1 MAIKKSQI
9 YSSLWESCDTLRGGM
24 DASQYKDY
32 ILALLFVKYVSD
44 KAKSAPDDALYEVP
58 NDAGFDA
65 MLELRN
71 KTDIGDQMNKML
83 TRLMEANPDI
93 RITFPDFNDE
103 KLLGRGKEMVDRI
116 TKLLNIFKDGLNLTK
131 NRAGNDDLLGDAY
144 EYLMRHFAVESGKS
158 KGQFYTPAEV
168 SRLLAVAIGI
178 HEDTRPAITIYDP
191 TCGSGSLLLRAAS
204 CASAP
209 NVTIWGQEDVAT
221 TADLARMNMV
231 LHGQETAD
239 IQKGNTLAAP
249 HFMEGSKL
257 MRFDYVVAN
266 PPFSVKNWTNGFSPQ
281 NDVFNRFEYG
291 LPPEKMGD
299 YAFLQHI
306 IASIKPGTGRGAC
319 IMPHGVLFRGN
330 AEAEIREKIV
340 KQGFIK
346 AIIGLPANLF
356 YGTPIAACVLVL
368 DKNNAANRSGIFM
381 IDASKGFMKDGP
393 KNRLREQDLRRII
406 DTYAERLECP
416 GYSRM
421 VPMSEIKDND
431 YNLNIPRYIDSG
443 DTEVRQ
449 DIFAHLNGGIPQN
462 EIDTMP
468 EFAHG
473 FASLKSA
480 LFAPSE
486 HAGYCLCR
494 MAPADIR
501 KYILSCEEFA
511 AFRADIVQHL
521 EHWQSTITPWLEVAK
536 ETASPALLIGKL
548 ENAVLDEF
556 SGSPL
561 LDKYDVY
568 QRLMEYADDTL
579 RDDLYLVA
587 EDGWVASID
596 YEKSTNKKG
605 EDTIK
610 SWECELLPKKIVIE
624 ACLPELGSNVEQM
637 RAEVASL
644 NEEIKQMEEEQAT
657 TDGYLGEDNDVD
669 VEDAITRITLSAWDE
684 TTPGYAEY
692 QELKKYQDL
701 SDEISAVNKA
711 LKADSAN
718 TELKQRK
725 KTLAATQKIAKQ
737 TPLMSSLSSITKSIV
752 ADRMESIILSV
763 PACGDDIEEWRF
775 LKNYRDK
782 KLELEKKKQ
791 QLKSAEQELDS
802 KLKALYAGFSSDD
815 VRHLVVQHKWLRALC
830 ESMIGEASRLVQ
842 DFAARLKV
850 LAERYERPLPDLE
863 SSVLELQ
870 NRVQQHL
877 AAMGFERKGEE
888 N

>member
-44 KAKSAPDDALYEVP
+44 KAKSTPDDALYEVP
-58 NDAGFDA
+58 EDASFDA

-71 KTDIGDQMNKML
+71 KTDIGNQINKML
-83 TRLMEANPDI
+83 TRLTEANPDCG
-93 RITFPDFNDE
+93 ITFPDFNDE
-103 KLLGRGKEMVDRI
+103 KLLGRGKEMVDKI
-116 TKLLNIFKDGLNLTK
+116 TKLLNIFEDGLNLAK

-178 HEDTRPAITIYDP
+178 HEDTRPMITLYDP

-204 CASAP
+204 CASAK
-209 NVTIWGQEDVAT
+209 NVTIYGQEDVAT

-231 LHGQETAD
+231 LHGQETAE
-239 IQKGNTLAAP
+239 IHKGNTLAAP
-249 HFMEGSKL
+249 GFTNGTELK
-257 MRFDYVVAN
+257 RFDYVVAN
-266 PPFSVKNWTNGFSPQ
+266 PPFSVKSWTSGFSPQ
-281 NDVFNRFEYG
+281 NDVYNRFSYG

-306 IASIKPGTGRGAC
+306 IASMKPGTGRGAC

-406 DTYAERLECP
+406 DTYTARLECP

-443 DTEVRQ
+443 NTEVRQ

-462 EIDTMP
+462 EIDSMP

-473 FASLKSA
+473 FAALKNS

-486 HAGYCLCR
+486 HAGYSLCR
-494 MAPADIR
+494 MAPVDIR
-501 KYILSCEEFA
+501 KHILSCEEFA
-511 AFRADIVQHL
+511 AFRAGVAQHL
-521 EHWQSTITPWLEVAK
+521 EHWKSTITPCLEAAK
-536 ETASPALLIGKL
+536 ETTSPALLIGKL
-548 ENAVLDEF
+548 EEAILEEF
-556 SGSPL
+556 AESPL

-568 QRLMEYADDTL
+568 QRLMEYADTTL

-587 EDGWVASID
+587 EDGWVATID
-596 YEKSTNKKG
+596 YEKSTNRKG
-605 EDTIK
+605 EETIK
-610 SWECELLPKKIVIE
+610 SWDCGLLPKQIVIE

-644 NEEIKQMEEEQAT
+644 NSEIKQMEEEQAT
-657 TDGYLGEDNDVD
+657 SDGYLGEDNDVD
-669 VEDAITRITLSAWDE
+669 VVGSITRCTLSSWDE
-684 TTPGYAEY
+684 TTPGYVEY
-692 QELKKYQDL
+692 QELKKYQEL

-725 KTLAATQKIAKQ
+725 KTLVAAQKIAKQ
-737 TPLMSSLSSITKSIV
+737 TPLMLSLSSITKTSV
-752 ADRMESIILSV
+752 AERMESIILSV
-763 PACGDDIEEWRF
+763 TAIGADVEEWEF
-775 LKNYRDK
+775 LKNYRNTNID
-782 KLELEKKKQ
+782 LAKKKQ
-791 QLKSAEQELDS
+791 QLKEAELELDS
-802 KLKALYAGFSSDD
+802 KLSALYAGFSADD
-815 VRHLVVQHKWLRALC
+815 VCHLVVHHKWLRTLC
-830 ESMIGEASRLVQ
+830 ESMLAETTRLIQ
-842 DFAARLKV
+842 DFAARIKM
-850 LAERYERPLPDLE
+850 LAERYETPLPAIE
-863 SSVLELQ
+863 ASVIELQ
-870 NRVQQHL
+870 QRVQQHL
-877 AAMGFERKGEE
+877 AAMGFEWKGEE

>member
-44 KAKSAPDDALYEVP
+44 KAKDDPYALYVVP
-58 NDAGFDA
+58 EDAGFDA
-65 MLELRN
+65 MLQLRN
-71 KTDIGDQMNKML
+71 KPDIGDQMNKML
-83 TRLMEANPDI
+83 ARLMESNRGIDI
-93 RITFPDFNDE
+93 SFPDFNDE
-103 KLLGRGKEMVDRI
+103 KLLGKGKDMVDKL
-116 TKLLNIFKDGLNLTK
+116 TKLLNIFNDGLNLAK

-168 SRLLAVAIGI
+168 SRLLAVVIGI
-178 HEDTRPAITIYDP
+178 HEDNRPQVTLYDS

-204 CASAP
+204 CASAQRV
-209 NVTIWGQEDVAT
+209 NIYGQEDVAT

-231 LHGQETAD
+231 LHGQATAE
-239 IQKGNTLAAP
+239 IHKGNTLSAP
-249 HFMEGSKL
+249 GFIEGSKL
-257 MRFDYVVAN
+257 MKFDYVVAN
-266 PPFSVKNWTNGFSPQ
+266 PPFSVKNWTNGFSPN
-281 NDVFNRFEYG
+281 NDVYNRFEYG

-306 IASIKPGTGRGAC
+306 IASMKTNTGRAAC

-330 AEAEIREKIV
+330 AEEAIREKIV
-340 KQGFIK
+340 RQGFIK

-356 YGTPIAACVLVL
+356 YGTPIAACVLVM

-406 DTYAERLECP
+406 DTYTARLECP

-473 FASLKSA
+473 FAALKSA

-486 HAGYCLCR
+486 HAGYSLCR

-501 KYILSCEEFA
+501 KCILSCEEFA
-511 AFRADIVQHL
+511 AFKAGAAQHL
-521 EHWQSTITPWLEVAK
+521 EHWQNTVTPWLEAAK
-536 ETASPALLIGKL
+536 ETVSPALLIGKL
-548 ENAVLDEF
+548 ENAVLEEF
-556 SGSPL
+556 SDSPL

-596 YEKSTNKKG
+596 YEKTTNKKG
-605 EDTIK
+605 EVKIK
-610 SWECELLPKKIVIE
+610 SWDCELLPKSVVTAVHFPQLGE
-624 ACLPELGSNVEQM
+624 RVRELQ
-637 RAEVASL
+637 AEVASRSSDA
-644 NEEIKQMEEEQAT
+644 KQMKDEQT
-657 TDGYLGEDNDVD
+657 GEDGFLGE
-669 VEDAITRITLSAWDE
+669 E
-684 TTPGYAEY
+684 G
-692 QELKKYQDL
+692 
-701 SDEISAVNKA
+701 
-711 LKADSAN
+711 KADV
-718 TELKQRK
+718 K
-725 KTLAATQKIAKQ
+725 KRIAAIRTQGTAETDDAEEYEFLLQ
-737 TPLMSSLSSITKSIV
+737 Y
-752 ADRMESIILSV
+752 ADTNKRLD
-763 PACGDDIEEWRF
+763 AA
-775 LKNYRDK
+775 
-782 KLELEKKKQ
+782 KKQ
-791 QLKSAEQELDS
+791 LKEAELELDS
-802 KLKALYAGFSSDD
+802 RLTALYAGFSADD
-815 VRHLVVQHKWLRALC
+815 VCHLVVHHKWLRSLC
-830 ESMIGEASRLVQ
+830 ESMLGETSRLIH
-842 DFAARLKV
+842 DFAARLKT
-850 LAERYERPLPDLE
+850 LAERYETPLPALE
-863 SSVLELQ
+863 STVSELQ
-870 NRVQQHL
+870 RRVQQHL
-877 AAMGFERKGEE
+877 SSMGFKWKGEE